1 MVRTPPCHGE
11 IQTGS
16 TPVQTAKKVIEM
28 FVIVKFIKNSK
39 GVEMPVIIIDTHNE
53 VLEFET
59 YEEAEKLRDLMEA
72 NSDSGY
78 KYEVKKI

>member
-1 MVRTPPCHGE
+1 
-11 IQTGS
+11 
-16 TPVQTAKKVIEM
+16 M

>member
-1 MVRTPPCHGE
+1 
-11 IQTGS
+11 
-16 TPVQTAKKVIEM
+16 M
-28 FVIVKFIKNSK
+28 FVIVKFIKNNR
-39 GVEMPVIIIDTHNE
+39 GVEMPDIIIDTHNE

-59 YEEAEKLRDLMEA
+59 YEEAEKLRNLMET

>member
-1 MVRTPPCHGE
+1 
-11 IQTGS
+11 
-16 TPVQTAKKVIEM
+16 M

-53 VLEFET
+53 VLEFESF
-59 YEEAEKLRDLMEA
+59 EEAEKMRDIMEK

>member
-1 MVRTPPCHGE
+1 
-11 IQTGS
+11 
-16 TPVQTAKKVIEM
+16 M
-28 FVIVKFIKNSK
+28 FVIVKFIKNNR

-59 YEEAEKLRDLMEA
+59 YEEAEKLRDLMET

>member
-1 MVRTPPCHGE
+1 
-11 IQTGS
+11 
-16 TPVQTAKKVIEM
+16 M
-28 FVIVKFIKNSK
+28 FVIVKFIKNNK

-53 VLEFET
+53 VLEFESF
-59 YEEAEKLRDLMEA
+59 EEADKMRDIMET